1 LKFYAPNLRE
11 GKELLA
17 SFFIPI
23 GQDLPPQEQIKAFYR
38 SSAFEEGATYT
49 FASANPS
56 GIAIAVVPIRI
67 FIDDLDE

>member
-1 LKFYAPNLRE
+1 MLRTC
-11 GKELLA
+11 A
-17 SFFIPI
+17 
-23 GQDLPPQEQIKAFYR
+23 KARNSWLHFLSQSVKIFRHKRR
-38 SSAFEEGATYT
+38 SKRSIEAVLSKRVHPYT